1 MTTTAAGERVLCMAV
16 HVVTSRRA
24 NLKSSSVN
32 EVLFF
37 YSALRK
43 NAEIWLELHILLYIQ
58 CFLRASVGFETTT
71 E

>member
-1 MTTTAAGERVLCMAV
+1 MVVRPQTGALPALSDLARNAFCVMTTTAAGERVLCMAV

-43 NAEIWLELHILLYIQ
+43 NAEI
-58 CFLRASVGFETTT
+58 
-71 E
+71 

>member
-1 MTTTAAGERVLCMAV
+1 MAV

-43 NAEIWLELHILLYIQ
+43 NAEI
-58 CFLRASVGFETTT
+58 
-71 E
+71 